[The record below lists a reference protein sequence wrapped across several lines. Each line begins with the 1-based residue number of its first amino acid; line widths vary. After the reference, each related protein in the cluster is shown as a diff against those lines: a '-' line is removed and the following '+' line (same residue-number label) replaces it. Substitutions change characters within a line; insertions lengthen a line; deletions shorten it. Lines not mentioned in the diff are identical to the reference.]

1 MLQVGLTGG
10 IGSGK
15 STVARRL
22 VARGAVLVDA
32 DALAREVV
40 AAGTDGFAEVV
51 AQFGDRV
58 VGADGELDRPALGA
72 VVFGDAEARAR
83 LNGIVHPRVRD
94 RAAALVAAAPPDA
107 VVVQDIP
114 LLVEGGMAARFGLV
128 VVVHADVDVRV
139 SRLVEQRGMAEEDA
153 RSRIAAQA
161 DDDARRAVADAWLDN
176 GGSPDDIAAAVDR
189 LWDERLAP
197 FEANLR
203 LDRPPAP
210 GPFAVVPA
218 DPGWAPAGA
227 RLVARVTAAVGDH
240 GRGVDH
246 IGATAVPGLP
256 APDVVDLQLGV
267 DSLAEPSTL
276 RDRLRT
282 AGFVALPSDDRAS
295 ARHFRSAD
303 PGRPANLLVRVS
315 DSAEWRD
322 ALLARDWLRADA
334 AARADRARVRPNGGV
349 RSSDDSAYVEAE
361 RAWWEAVSGRA
372 EDWAA
377 SSGWAP
383 SLH

>member
-1 MLQVGLTGG
+1 VLQVGLTGG

-51 AQFGDRV
+51 AQFGDGV

-72 VVFGDAEARAR
+72 IVFGDADARSR
-83 LNGIVHPRVRD
+83 LNGIIHPRVRD
-94 RAAALVAAAPPDA
+94 RSAALVAAAPPDA

-139 SRLVEQRGMAEEDA
+139 ARLVEHRGMTEADA

-176 GGSPDDIAAAVDR
+176 GGGPDDIAAAVDR
-189 LWDERLAP
+189 LWDDRLAP
-197 FEANLR
+197 FDANLR
-203 LDRPPAP
+203 HDRPATGQPHRI
-210 GPFAVVPA
+210 VPA
-218 DPGWAPAGA
+218 DPEWALAGA
-227 RLVARVTAAVGDH
+227 RLAARVAAAAGEHARV
-240 GRGVDH
+240 VDH
-246 IGATAVPGLP
+246 IGPTAVAHLP

-267 DSLAEPSTL
+267 DTFAEVDTL
-276 RDRLRT
+276 RDRLRS
-282 AGFVALPSDDRAS
+282 AGFVAVPTEDPSTQR
-295 ARHFRSAD
+295 RYRSGD
-303 PGRPANLLVRVS
+303 PGRPANLLVRDVR
-315 DSAEWRD
+315 SAVWRD

-334 AARADRARVRPNGGV
+334 RARADRARFQEEAATRQPG
-349 RSSDDSAYVEAE
+349 DSAYPEVE
-361 RAWWEAVSGRA
+361 RAWWEAVSEQA

>member
-51 AQFGDRV
+51 AQFGTGV
-58 VGADGELDRPALGA
+58 VGPDGELDRPALGA
-72 VVFGDAEARAR
+72 VVFGDADARAR
-83 LNGIVHPRVRD
+83 LNGIIHPRVRE
-94 RAAALVAAAPPDA
+94 RSAALVAAAPPDA

-139 SRLVEQRGMAEEDA
+139 SRLVGQRGMSEKDA

-197 FEANLR
+197 FEVNLR
-203 LDRPPAP
+203 LDRPAAVAP
-210 GPFAVVPA
+210 QHVVQA
-218 DPGWAPAGA
+218 DPGWALAGA
-227 RLVARVTAAVGDH
+227 RLVARVAVAVGEH

-246 IGATAVPGLP
+246 IGATAVPDLP

-267 DSLAEPSTL
+267 DMIAEVDTL
-276 RDRLRT
+276 RDRLRS
-282 AGFVALPSDDRAS
+282 AGFVALPADDPSRG
-295 ARHFRSAD
+295 ARYRSAD
-303 PGRPANLLVRVS
+303 PGRPANLHVS
-315 DSAEWRD
+315 EVGSTVWRGN
-322 ALLARDWLRADA
+322 LLARDWLRSDV
-334 AARADRARVRPNGGV
+334 AARAERARIQQESTARE
-349 RSSDDSAYVEAE
+349 SADSAYTEAE

>member
-1 MLQVGLTGG
+1 VLQVGLTGG

-51 AQFGDRV
+51 AQFGDDV

-72 VVFGDAEARAR
+72 IVFGDADARAR
-83 LNGIVHPRVRD
+83 LNGIIHPRVRD
-94 RAAALVAAAPPDA
+94 RSAALVATAPPDA

-139 SRLVEQRGMAEEDA
+139 SRLVEQRGMAEGDA

-161 DDDARRAVADAWLDN
+161 DDAARRAVADVWLDN
-176 GGSPDDIAAAVDR
+176 GGSPADTAAAVDR
-189 LWDERLAP
+189 LWDERVAP
-197 FEANLR
+197 FEANVR
-203 LDRPPAP
+203 LDRPAAG
-210 GPFAVVPA
+210 GPHRVVPA
-218 DPGWAPAGA
+218 DPEWAVAGA
-227 RLVARVTAAVGDH
+227 RLAARVAAAAGEH
-240 GRGVDH
+240 GRVVDH
-246 IGATAVPGLP
+246 IGPTAVPDVP

-267 DSLAEPSTL
+267 DTLAEADTL
-276 RDRLRT
+276 RDRLRA
-282 AGFVALPSDDRAS
+282 AGFVAIPTADPSSGR
-295 ARHFRSAD
+295 RYGSAD
-303 PGRPANLLVRVS
+303 PGRPANLLVRDVRS
-315 DSAEWRD
+315 TAWRG

-334 AARADRARVRPNGGV
+334 RARGEFVRFQQDEAARRT
-349 RSSDDSAYVEAE
+349 DDAAYAEVE
-361 RAWWEAVSGRA
+361 RAWWEAVFEQT

>member
-1 MLQVGLTGG
+1 
-10 IGSGK
+10 
-15 STVARRL
+15 
-22 VARGAVLVDA
+22 
-32 DALAREVV
+32 V

-51 AQFGDRV
+51 AQFGDGV

-83 LNGIVHPRVRD
+83 LNGIVHPRVRE
-94 RAAALVAAAPPDA
+94 RSAALVAAAPPDA

-128 VVVHADVDVRV
+128 VVVHADVEVRV
-139 SRLVEQRGMAEEDA
+139 ARLVEQRGMPEEDA

-161 DDDARRAVADAWLDN
+161 DDAARRAVADAWLDN
-176 GGSPDDIAAAVDR
+176 GGTPEDIAAAVDR

-203 LDRPPAP
+203 RDRPAVT
-210 GPFAVVPA
+210 GPLAVVPA
-218 DPGWAPAGA
+218 DPGWALAGA
-227 RLVARVTAAVGDH
+227 RLAARVAAAAGER

-246 IGATAVPGLP
+246 IGATAVPDLP
-256 APDVVDLQLGV
+256 AADVVDLQLGI
-267 DSLAEPSTL
+267 DSLADAGTL
-276 RDRLRT
+276 RDRLRS
-282 AGFVALPSDDRAS
+282 AGFVAIGAPEPSS
-295 ARHFRSAD
+295 ARRYRSAD
-303 PGRPANLLVRVS
+303 PDRPAELQVREVGS
-315 DSAEWRD
+315 TAWRR
-322 ALLARDWLRADA
+322 ALLARDWVRADA
-334 AARADRARVRPNGGV
+334 AARADRARAQQEAAV
-349 RSSDDSAYVEAE
+349 RSSDDAAYAEVED
-361 RAWWEAVSGRA
+361 AWWQGVSGRA

>member
-1 MLQVGLTGG
+1 VLQVGLTGG

-40 AAGTDGFAEVV
+40 AAGTDGFGEVV
-51 AQFGDRV
+51 AQFGEGV

-83 LNGIVHPRVRD
+83 LNGIIHPRVRE
-94 RAAALVAAAPPDA
+94 RSATLLAAAPPDA

-128 VVVHADVDVRV
+128 VVVHADVEVRV
-139 SRLVEQRGMAEEDA
+139 SRLVGQRGMAEKDA
-153 RSRIAAQA
+153 RARIAAQA

-176 GGSPDDIAAAVDR
+176 AGSPDEIVAAVDR

-197 FEANLR
+197 FEANLQ
-203 LDRPPAP
+203 LDRPAGAP
-210 GPFAVVPA
+210 PRVVPA
-218 DPGWAPAGA
+218 DPAWAHAGA
-227 RLVARVTAAVGDH
+227 RLAARVAAAAGEL

-246 IGATAVPGLP
+246 IGATAVPDLP
-256 APDVVDLQLGV
+256 GPDVVDLQLGV
-267 DSLAEPSTL
+267 DALADADTL
-276 RDRLRT
+276 RDRLRP
-282 AGFVALPSDDRAS
+282 AGFVALLGGGPTTGPRY
-295 ARHFRSAD
+295 RSAD
-303 PGRPANLLVRVS
+303 PGRPANLHVTEVG
-315 DSAEWRD
+315 SAAWRA
-322 ALLARDWLRADA
+322 ALLARDWLRADEH
-334 AARADRARVRPNGGV
+334 ARADRARVQHEGAAHEF
-349 RSSDDSAYVEAE
+349 DHSAYAAAE
-361 RAWWEAVSGRA
+361 RAWWEAASGRA

>member
-40 AAGTDGFAEVV
+40 AAGTDGFAEVA
-51 AQFGDRV
+51 AQFGDGV

-72 VVFGDAEARAR
+72 IVFGDADARAR
-83 LNGIVHPRVRD
+83 LNGIIHPRVRD
-94 RAAALVAAAPPDA
+94 RSAALVAAAPPDA

-139 SRLVEQRGMAEEDA
+139 ARLVEHRGMTEEDA

-161 DDDARRAVADAWLDN
+161 DDHARRAVADAWLDN
-176 GGSPDDIAAAVDR
+176 GGGPDDIAVAVDR
-189 LWDERLAP
+189 LWDDRLAP
-197 FEANLR
+197 FDENLR
-203 LDRPPAP
+203 LDRPATG
-210 GPFAVVPA
+210 GPHRVVPA
-218 DPGWAPAGA
+218 DPEWAAAGA
-227 RLVARVTAAVGDH
+227 RLAARVAAAAGEH

-246 IGATAVPGLP
+246 IGPTAVPQLP

-267 DSLAEPSTL
+267 DTFAEVDTL
-276 RDRLRT
+276 RDRLRS
-282 AGFVALPSDDRAS
+282 AGFVAVAIEDPSAER
-295 ARHFRSAD
+295 RYRSGD
-303 PGRPANLLVRVS
+303 PGRPANLLVRDVRS
-315 DSAEWRD
+315 TARRD

-334 AARADRARVRPNGGV
+334 SARADLARFQQEEAARRP
-349 RSSDDSAYVEAE
+349 DDSTYAEVEH
-361 RAWWEAVSGRA
+361 AWWEATSARA

-377 SSGWAP
+377 SSGWVP